1 MNMSGKFCA
10 VSKFGIKIIVKFR
23 TKKKKKKS
31 SPSKTLFENT
41 KFYLILQNNLPF
53 TPNDIKS
60 IK

>member
-1 MNMSGKFCA
+1 MSMSGKYCA

-23 TKKKKKKS
+23 TTKKIKS
-31 SPSKTLFENT
+31 KQDSFFENT
-41 KFYLILQNNLPF
+41 KFYLILKNNLPF